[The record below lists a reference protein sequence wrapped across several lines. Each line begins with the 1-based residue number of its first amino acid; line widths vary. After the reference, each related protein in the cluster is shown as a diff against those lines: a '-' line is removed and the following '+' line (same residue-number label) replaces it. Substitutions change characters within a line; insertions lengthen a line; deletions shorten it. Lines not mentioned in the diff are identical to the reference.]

1 MTKTL
6 MNPAAV
12 DAATEQVLAQG
23 IRVLN
28 GALFAPDEAGHV
40 AVLLAA
46 LNPPPGAR
54 VIDAG
59 CGVGEMARLMAQA
72 RPDLDILLVNSS
84 QAQLDLCPPQ
94 FDRLR
99 ADFHAMPLEDGC
111 ADAIVFSYALCHSP
125 DWPVALREARRVL
138 RDGGVLLVNDMAR
151 VAGDNA
157 EMERVLGARAHAP
170 EAVIEWAA
178 RAGLALDRVQ
188 APPVVV
194 DRLAE
199 VLAQDGVAADML
211 AGCAALVWRFTAVP
225 ADEARW
231 LRHRGRV
238 GFQFSGGRDSTAA
251 LYLLRARWPEMTVY
265 HLDTGEQFPETR
277 QVVHCVRE
285 DVQAAGGT
293 FITIATNV
301 QAYRATAGWPSDVV
315 PTFNTPLGR
324 RVSGDAQPL
333 VDRYQ
338 CCWDNL
344 MWPMYARMR
353 DDGITL
359 LVRGTRDDE
368 FTDPVMRDGDVA
380 DGVEVHYPIGGWSAE
395 QVDAYLAEQGL
406 PVAPYYAHGLRRA
419 PECMGCTAWLDEG
432 RLGYMRQHHPK
443 HWRAA
448 VARLESINEQVGRAV
463 HWLKHE
469 MEA

>member
-1 MTKTL
+1 MKTL

-12 DAATEQVLAQG
+12 DAATEQVLAQD

-28 GALFAPDEAGHV
+28 GSLYAPDEAGHV

-46 LNPPPGAR
+46 LAPQQGAR

-59 CGVGEMARLMAQA
+59 CGLGEMARLMAQA
-72 RPDLDILLVNSS
+72 RPDLDFLLVNSS
-84 QAQLDLCPPQ
+84 QAQLDLCPAQ

-99 ADFHAMPLEDGC
+99 CDFHDMPLVDGC
-111 ADAIVFSYALCHSP
+111 ADAIVFSYSLCHSP
-125 DWPVALREARRVL
+125 DWPAALREARRVL

-157 EMERVLGARAHAP
+157 ELERVLGARAQAP
-170 EAVIEWAA
+170 EDVIDWAA
-178 RAGLALDRVQ
+178 RAGFRLDSAQ
-188 APPVVV
+188 APVAVV
-194 DRLAE
+194 DRLAD
-199 VLAQDGVAADML
+199 VLVQDGVSPSML
-211 AGCAALVWRFTAVP
+211 DDCVPMVWRFIAVP

-251 LYLLRARWPEMTVY
+251 LYLLRARWPDMTVY
-265 HLDTGEQFPETR
+265 HLDTGDQFPETGDIVR
-277 QVVHCVRE
+277 RVRE
-285 DVQAAGGT
+285 DVEAAGGA
-293 FITIATNV
+293 FITVTTDV
-301 QAYRATAGWPSDVV
+301 KAYRATVGWPSDIV

-324 RVSGDAQPL
+324 RVSGEAQPL

-344 MWPMYARMR
+344 MWPMYERMR
-353 DDGITL
+353 ADGITL

-368 FTDPVMRDGDVA
+368 FAAPVLRDGDVA
-380 DGVEVHYPIGGWSAE
+380 DGVEAHYPIGGWTAA
-395 QVDAYLAEQGL
+395 QVDAYLAAEGL
-406 PVAPYYAHGLRRA
+406 PVAPYYARGLTRA

-432 RLGYMRQHHPK
+432 RLRYMRDHHPK
-443 HWRAA
+443 HWGS
-448 VARLESINEQVGRAV
+448 VVERLETINDEVGRAV